1 MECCSKA
8 VTGALASQMGGQLLC
23 LGGINNVAAGH
34 LLDSKMPV
42 SPPLLSKGMSRA
54 SAHSWTSAAS
64 AADPTSAAGGGD
76 HLLSRAVGLDV
87 GWFSG
92 SSRYSRP
99 NNGHCAVCNSPLTV
113 TGMVHPMYPSLHST
127 PDWGWGGEAPS
138 LAPKV
143 HGPKGAEEKFSS
155 GHNVIVERSG
165 VYSNTQSPRV
175 ALGRASTC
183 AKGGSHGLC
192 IPTSPAQLGPSLRL
206 SGLTAAQ
213 TADRPQTPPRRWWE
227 RDTAVPVCSLG
238 IPGGWGGS
246 LLWNNTFL

>member
-1 MECCSKA
+1 MLQTQRRRQA
-8 VTGALASQMGGQLLC
+8 VGTIYCHVQW
-23 LGGINNVAAGH
+23 V
-34 LLDSKMPV
+34 
-42 SPPLLSKGMSRA
+42 
-54 SAHSWTSAAS
+54 WTSGGFQVRPDTVA
-64 AADPTSAAGGGD
+64 PTMGTAPCATAPSLSQGWSIQCTPRCTAPRIGGG
-76 HLLSRAVGLDV
+76 
-87 GWFSG
+87 
-92 SSRYSRP
+92 
-99 NNGHCAVCNSPLTV
+99 
-113 TGMVHPMYPSLHST
+113 
-127 PDWGWGGEAPS
+127 GGEAPS

-238 IPGGWGGS
+238 IPGGGGGS